1 MTAVRLLRVPL
12 QADCSPERALRAL
25 AGDRLPF
32 ALTGRWAGGGAL
44 VGSEPTRI
52 AAPGEDPFALLD
64 ELPEVAPPAMPGD
77 AHPAD
82 AVGGGWFGWLGFGL
96 GARVERLA
104 PPPPR
109 PVPLPPFQLAYYDH
123 VLRLDA
129 AGRWWFEAL
138 AAPEREPALAD
149 RLALLRAR
157 LADAGADLPA
167 FLPPHEPFRIAGG
180 GAGAHVAAVAECVER
195 IAAGEIFQANVCLRF
210 ETAWEGDVAALFARA
225 SERLRPAY
233 GAAFPTEW
241 GGVASLSP
249 ELFLRRRGR
258 AVETAPIKGTIA
270 RAGDGD
276 DPAAAAARAAL
287 AGSAKDRAE
296 HVMIV
301 DLMRNDLGRVCAYGS
316 IAAEP
321 EPVAEAH
328 PGLWHLVSRVR
339 GELRPGVGDGEL
351 LRATFPPGS
360 VTGAPKVQALHVIG
374 ELEGSGRELYTG
386 AAGFASPL
394 AGLELN
400 VAIRTFEARDG
411 RLWLGAGGGVVAD
424 SDPWTELDECHV
436 KARPLDAAIGAEI
449 APSPTPPAAPSPTA
463 TPRAAASPAPA
474 SAAAHTGALALA
486 ALPRAL
492 ARTRHRPD
500 PARGLFETLLVE
512 DGRAVRA
519 AAHLARLADGV
530 RALYGAELPS
540 DLAARIAEAAAAA
553 PAPCRLRATAV
564 PRPDGTLATA
574 VETAPLPSRRLP
586 VVLNPVV
593 LPGGLGARKW
603 LDRDLLDALA
613 ASPAR
618 AAAPPTSPA
627 PPIRAA
633 TSPPASALAG
643 AQPAPSPLPPGVTP
657 LLLDGDGTLLEAA
670 WGSVFVL
677 EGDRLATP
685 PADGRILPGIAR
697 AALIEAAKAAGIEI
711 REEPIDLARAAAAD
725 GLLISSALAL
735 ALPARL
741 VAAPPLPAPGTRN
754 GAAEAAP
761 FESASAPTAA
771 DELAARLRALM
782 RGSDRVGATA

>member
-12 QADCSPERALRAL
+12 QADCSPQRALLAL

-32 ALTGRWAGGGAL
+32 ALTGRWAGGGAI
-44 VGSEPTRI
+44 VGSEPTRL
-52 AAPGEDPFALLD
+52 AAPGDDPFALLD
-64 ELPEVAPPAMPGD
+64 ELPEVAPSAMTASLGPSEGHRAAVPPPGD
-77 AHPAD
+77 RPAD

-109 PVPLPPFQLAYYDH
+109 PAPLPPFQLAYYDH

-129 AGRWWFEAL
+129 VGRWWFEAL
-138 AAPEREPALAD
+138 ATPEREQALAA
-149 RLALLRAR
+149 RLALLRTR
-157 LADAGADLPA
+157 LADADPA
-167 FLPPHEPFRIAGG
+167 PAPFLPPREPFRIAGG
-180 GAGAHVAAVAECVER
+180 GAHAHVAAVDECVER

-210 ETAWEGDVAALFARA
+210 ETPWEGDVAALFARA

-233 GAAFPTEW
+233 GAAFPAPW

-249 ELFLRRRGR
+249 ELFLRRRSR
-258 AVETAPIKGTIA
+258 TVETAPIKGTIA

-287 AGSAKDRAE
+287 AASGKDRAE

-321 EPVAEAH
+321 EPLAEAH

-424 SDPWTELDECHV
+424 SDPWRELDECHV
-436 KARPLDAAIGAEI
+436 KARPLVAALGAEI
-449 APSPTPPAAPSPTA
+449 APSPAPPAAP
-463 TPRAAASPAPA
+463 PAR
-474 SAAAHTGALALA
+474 S
-486 ALPRAL
+486 LPRAL
-492 ARTRHRPD
+492 SRTRHRPD
-500 PARGLFETLLVE
+500 PARGIFETLLVE

-530 RALYGAELPS
+530 RALYGTELPG
-540 DLAARIAEAAAAA
+540 DLATRIAAAAA
-553 PAPCRLRATAV
+553 ACPAPCRLRATAV
-564 PRPDGTLATA
+564 AQPDGTLLCEI
-574 VETAPLPSRRLP
+574 ETAPLPARTLP
-586 VVLNPVV
+586 VVLSPVV
-593 LPGGLGARKW
+593 LPGGLGTRKW
-603 LDRDLLDALA
+603 LDRDLLDAL
-613 ASPAR
+613 
-618 AAAPPTSPA
+618 
-627 PPIRAA
+627 
-633 TSPPASALAG
+633 
-643 AQPAPSPLPPGVTP
+643 PPGAAP

-677 EGDRLATP
+677 EGGRLATP

-697 AALIEAAKAAGIEI
+697 AALTAAAARAGIEL
-711 REEPIDLARAAAAD
+711 REEPIALDRAEAAD

-741 VAAPPLPAPGTRN
+741 AAPGTHD
-754 GAAEAAP
+754 GATPSGAAP
-761 FESASAPTAA
+761 FETTAAPTAA
-771 DELAARLRALM
+771 DELAARLRALL
-782 RGSDRVGATA
+782 RGSDRVGAPA

>member
-12 QADCSPERALRAL
+12 QADCSPQRALRAL

-32 ALTGRWAGGGAL
+32 ALTGRWAGGGAI
-44 VGSEPTRI
+44 VGSEPTRV
-52 AAPGEDPFALLD
+52 ADPSDDPFALLD
-64 ELPEVAPPAMPGD
+64 ELPEVASPD
-77 AHPAD
+77 AAARTATGAATTASNAGAAVGVGHPAD

-109 PVPLPPFQLAYYDH
+109 PAPLPAFQLAYYDH
-123 VLRLDA
+123 LLRLDA

-138 AAPEREPALAD
+138 ATPEREPALAG
-149 RLALLRAR
+149 RLALLRDR
-157 LADAGADLPA
+157 LAAAGGASAAPLA
-167 FLPPHEPFRIAGG
+167 PPREPFRIAGG
-180 GAGAHVAAVAECVER
+180 GALAHVAAVAECVER

-210 ETAWEGDVAALFARA
+210 ETAWEGDVAALYARA
-225 SERLRPAY
+225 SEALRPAY

-249 ELFLRRRGR
+249 ELFLRRRCR

-270 RAGDGD
+270 RAGGGD

-287 AGSAKDRAE
+287 AASAKDRAE

-301 DLMRNDLGRVCAYGS
+301 DLMRNDLGRVCAYGT

-339 GELRPGVGDGEL
+339 GELRPEVGDGEL

-411 RLWLGAGGGVVAD
+411 RLWIGAGGGVVAD
-424 SDPWTELDECHV
+424 SDPWRELEECHV
-436 KARPLDAAIGAEI
+436 KARPIVAAIGGEI
-449 APSPTPPAAPSPTA
+449 APPPIPPAA
-463 TPRAAASPAPA
+463 APA
-474 SAAAHTGALALA
+474 SAPPAAAPA
-486 ALPRAL
+486 AAQAPAPPLHRAL
-492 ARTRHRPD
+492 SRTRHRPD
-500 PARGLFETLLVE
+500 PARGLFETVLVE
-512 DGRAVRA
+512 EGRAVRA
-519 AAHLARLADGV
+519 AAHLQRLADGV
-530 RALYGAELPS
+530 RALYGAQLPAG
-540 DLAARIAEAAAAA
+540 LAARVAAAAA
-553 PAPCRLRATAV
+553 AAGAAPCRLRVTAV
-564 PRPDGTLATA
+564 PAQAGAQLACT
-574 VETAPLPSRRLP
+574 VETAPLPARRLP
-586 VVLNPVV
+586 IALAPVV

-613 ASPAR
+613 APP
-618 AAAPPTSPA
+618 AAPAPTLRPGA
-627 PPIRAA
+627 PTA
-633 TSPPASALAG
+633 PAS
-643 AQPAPSPLPPGVTP
+643 PPLPPGATP

-677 EGDRLATP
+677 EGERLATP

-697 AALIEAAKAAGIEI
+697 AALIDAAAAAGIEL
-711 REEPIDLARAAAAD
+711 REEPIELDRAQRAD
-725 GLLISSALAL
+725 GLLVTSALAL

-741 VAAPPLPAPGTRN
+741 ADAAPETQN
-754 GAAEAAP
+754 GAAPAGAAP
-761 FESASAPTAA
+761 FEAHAPSAA

-782 RGSDRVGATA
+782 REGVGATA